1 MTTSSAPTISRFPVA
16 ELADAPEDLRTFIQ
30 DVADKTGFVPNIFLA
45 LLHRPEECRAF
56 IAYYTAVM
64 DRRGGLTQAEK
75 EMIIV
80 ATSAA
85 WDCPYCV
92 VSHSAVLRIRA
103 KDPLVAD
110 YLATNYRAAAITDRQ
125 RAMLDYCMMLSL
137 RPQEAKDFDHATLRA
152 HGFDQDDIW
161 DMGAIVAL
169 FSLSNRLAHAADVR
183 PNPEFHALGR

>member
-110 YLATNYRAAAITDRQ
+110 YLATNYRVAEITERQ

-137 RPQEAKDFDHATLRA
+137 RPQEAKDFDHATLHA
-152 HGFDQDDIW
+152 HGFDEDDIW

-183 PNPEFHALGR
+183 PNPEFHALAR

>member
-16 ELADAPEDLRTFIQ
+16 ELADAPEDLRTFVQ

-64 DRRGGLTQAEK
+64 DRRGGLTHAEK

-85 WDCPYCV
+85 WDCPYCGWPPP
-92 VSHSAVLRIRA
+92 AVLPRRA
-103 KDPLVAD
+103 KPRVAAHS
-110 YLATNYRAAAITDRQ
+110 LPTNSRPAAMTDRQ
-125 RAMLDYCMMLSL
+125 RAMLDY
-137 RPQEAKDFDHATLRA
+137 
-152 HGFDQDDIW
+152 
-161 DMGAIVAL
+161 
-169 FSLSNRLAHAADVR
+169 
-183 PNPEFHALGR
+183 